1 MSSEYWDPLDSEDC
15 IPQFSVSSQ
24 SQYLFETAQSFNFGE
39 ISTVQDRFQS
49 LLKRRLQMEFE
60 NRPPL
65 FPWESEIREYPVE
78 LPAFS
83 AAQAVGKLWLDN
95 LHHFKAANALP
106 DAVLTKLLERCQI
119 MAQTSLKEGV
129 KLVRTVESFFPDHT
143 ELLEPIAD
151 MVLTPAY
158 RSTEALEKE
167 TVEVIQNLTGG
178 YTAAAPQQQVAISM
192 LAAKEIMSALT
203 LTVSPIDPQLKREW
217 ITAFGTLTLGVTYQG
232 DWLLIEAK
240 LPSGGQLHLIGDQ
253 SESSTSRP
261 EAGKLSLVET
271 TFEVGQ
277 TYTLEVS
284 LSEGGQR
291 PLRFTVGVVAGA

>member
-1 MSSEYWDPLDSEDC
+1 M
-15 IPQFSVSSQ
+15 SSQ

-95 LHHFKAANALP
+95 LHHLKAANALP
-106 DAVLTKLLERCQI
+106 DGVLTKLLERCQI

-129 KLVRTVESFFPDHT
+129 KLVRTVEAFFPDHT
-143 ELLEPIAD
+143 ELLEPVAD
-151 MVLTPAY
+151 IVLQSGMQAAY
-158 RSTEALEKE
+158 RSDTALKEATVKE
-167 TVEVIQNLTGG
+167 IENLTGG

-192 LAAKEIMSALT
+192 LAAQEIMSALT
-203 LTVSPIDPQLKREW
+203 LTVSATEPQLKREW
-217 ITAFGTLTLGVTYQG
+217 ITAFGALTLGVTYQI
-232 DWLLIEAK
+232 DWLLIEAE

-261 EAGKLSLVET
+261 EAGRLSLVET

>member
-1 MSSEYWDPLDSEDC
+1 
-15 IPQFSVSSQ
+15 
-24 SQYLFETAQSFNFGE
+24 
-39 ISTVQDRFQS
+39 FQA

-65 FPWESEIREYPVE
+65 FPWESEIRDYPVE

-129 KLVRTVESFFPDHT
+129 KLVRTVESFFPDYT
-143 ELLEPIAD
+143 ELLEPIAS
-151 MVLTPAY
+151 MVLVPNVRGGSSQAMATK
-158 RSTEALEKE
+158 EAALQEIE
-167 TVEVIQNLTGG
+167 NLAGG
-178 YTAAAPQQQVAISM
+178 YTAATPEQQVAISM
-192 LAAKEIMSALT
+192 LAAQEIMSALT
-203 LTVSPIDPQLKREW
+203 LTVSPTEPQLKREW

-232 DWLLIEAK
+232 DWLLIEAE
-240 LPSGGQLHLIGDQ
+240 LPSGGQLHLIGAQ